1 MLSSGI
7 LDFAI
12 GLVFTFL
19 AMSLAAGAAT
29 EAFSSFLK
37 TRSTTLLQ
45 GIKDLLN
52 DPNFDALAG
61 ALYQHGLIN
70 PRGDGAKPD
79 DADQAKAKANREN
92 AQTDRNNPSYIDPGQ
107 FAAAFLDIIKGLPD
121 PPPPKNG
128 DPQNPAPAP
137 VKADAPSAV
146 VELHRQIA
154 KLQGRGDESG
164 QLRKMLYGIVERAE
178 GNEDKIRKEL
188 ATWFDNSMDRVSGSY
203 KRWTQRWNFFFAL
216 GIAVALNV
224 NTLDVAKTLWKQPPD
239 TKAFAVPDLNKDK
252 PVDALKVLETLPV
265 GWPSQSMPDEVKKAA
280 SFEAFVD
287 QFCKNIW
294 GMIWWFIL
302 SIVGWALTAFA
313 TLFGAP
319 FWFDALQQIVR
330 LKGSGPSPGEKAA
343 NTAAANG
350 KAPGAAAPA

>member
-19 AMSLAAGAAT
+19 AVSLAAGAAT

-45 GIKDLLN
+45 GITDLLN
-52 DPNFDALAG
+52 DPNFNALAG
-61 ALYQHGLIN
+61 ELYQHGLIN
-70 PRGDGAKPD
+70 PRGDGSKPD
-79 DADQAKAKANREN
+79 PADPKKAEA
-92 AQTDRNNPSYIDPGQ
+92 DRKNNPSYIDPGQ
-107 FAAAFLDIIKGLPD
+107 FASALLDIIKGLPNTQ
-121 PPPPKNG
+121 PPDDSPAKPPSGTASAITAMNAKIAN
-128 DPQNPAPAP
+128 AP
-137 VKADAPSAV
+137 
-146 VELHRQIA
+146 
-154 KLQGRGDESG
+154 GDEHG

-178 GNEDKIRKEL
+178 GDEEKIRKEL

-216 GIAVALNV
+216 GIAVVLNV
-224 NTLDVAKTLWKQPPD
+224 NTLDVAKTLWKQPVD
-239 TKAFAVPDLNKDK
+239 TKAISAVSDATKLPAYLDTLKALNG
-252 PVDALKVLETLPV
+252 LPV
-265 GWPSQSMPDEVKKAA
+265 GWPPQSWPDDVKHAA
-280 SFEAFVD
+280 GVFDFAGQASKKIPEL
-287 QFCKNIW
+287 
-294 GMIWWFIL
+294 IWWLIL
-302 SIVGWALTAFA
+302 SIVGWAVTAST

-330 LKGSGPSPGEKAA
+330 LKGSGPSPGEKAT

-350 KAPGAAAPA
+350 KAPAAATPA